1 MEEPPPSQ
9 TVIHSVDKKITL
21 TLENQLSKETH
32 AENNEIENKVNDENL
47 KKKNQKKSKK
57 KKYKDLIGS
66 IMSSSISEEEE
77 KRQHLEKLQ
86 KSLGGGQFS
95 KLDKI

>member
-1 MEEPPPSQ
+1 MEEPSPSQ
-9 TVIHSVDKKITL
+9 TVIHSVDKKIAL
-21 TLENQLSKETH
+21 TLEDQLSKETH

-47 KKKNQKKSKK
+47 KKKNQKKPKK

-77 KRQHLEKLQ
+77 KRLHQEKLQ